1 MRHRLRQWDRRFYFW
16 FRRRFATEDV
26 EMNDLFRSLCP
37 ENFNEL
43 SVGWDQWEVG
53 QRMSGITLVIAL
65 VGLIVQLTGTLID
78 IGWMHWLGLALFVL
92 GIIAHLHA
100 DTIRR
105 NGRDKYHYEDGFCSS
120 DPGSDRSRSESI
132 DKHIYQKGGE

>member
-16 FRRRFATEDV
+16 FRRRFMTEDV
-26 EMNDLFRSLCP
+26 EMNDIFHFLCP

-53 QRMSGITLVIAL
+53 QRMSGITILISV
-65 VGLIVQLTGTLID
+65 VGIVVQLTGTFVD

-92 GIIAHLHA
+92 GLIAHLHA

-105 NGRDKYHYEDGFCSS
+105 YGRDKYHYEDGFCSGL
-120 DPGSDRSRSESI
+120 PTTVRLRSDRIE
-132 DKHIYQKGGE
+132 KHIYRQEGE